1 LRDGAKTIVGWR
13 CINGVAVP
21 SRVLASSAGLHR
33 VLVAGGLVWVGY
45 AVAISLIHPLAEDLT
60 EICRFSI
67 L

>member
-13 CINGVAVP
+13 YINGVAVP
-21 SRVLASSAGLHR
+21 SRVPTSSAGLHR
-33 VLVAGGLVWVGY
+33 VLVTGGSVWVGY
-45 AVAISLIHPLAEDLT
+45 AVAINLIYPLAEDLT